1 MMYLLDTNILSE
13 LIKKRPNPNFIKK
26 LRSKPSHTLHTSIIC
41 VFELRFGSAL
51 GDDFKTFWTQIMND
65 IISRVIVLPFGEN
78 EAYIAGDILVY
89 LKKSGQKIG
98 IEDIFIA
105 ATTLSQK
112 CILVTANT
120 RHYSK
125 IKDLTIENWLE

>member
-26 LRSKPSHTLHTSIIC
+26 LRSKPSHALHTSIMC

-51 GDDFKTFWTQIMND
+51 RDDFKTFWTQIMND

-78 EAYIAGDILVY
+78 EAYIAGDILAY

-98 IEDIFIA
+98 TEDIFIA
-105 ATTLSQK
+105 ATALSQK
-112 CILVTANT
+112 CILVTANP
-120 RHYSK
+120 RLYSR
-125 IKDLTIENWLE
+125 IKGLTIENWLV